1 MSPSAK
7 PSSYLKTGLSP
18 TDYGDNPPVADATQ
32 VIDISVNN
40 RETEQQKYQP
50 TQSLNTPATELESR
64 LSEIQNQDLKYQ
76 T

>member
-1 MSPSAK
+1 
-7 PSSYLKTGLSP
+7 
-18 TDYGDNPPVADATQ
+18 
-32 VIDISVNN
+32 VNN

-50 TQSLNTPATELESR
+50 TQSLNTPATEPESR